1 MKTIERMSIVQ
12 QVIDNLVSYIEDN
25 NCKAGDKMPTEKE
38 ICEMLGVGRSTV
50 REAYRMLQAMNM
62 VVAVQG
68 KGVFVADPKEKE
80 KESGLNWFK
89 QHGSSM
95 MDFME
100 IRTAL
105 ETMSVRLAIR
115 RANEQDIRKLEKIH
129 QCFLKAIEEGN
140 EVSMASYD
148 EAFHNQIAL
157 MSHNVLM
164 EKIQEVLAEYFSEY
178 RLELYKIKENQQHA
192 VEPHGMI
199 VEAFRERNEE
209 KGVEVMLRH
218 LQISMQDMQN
228 AMQSSETE
236 NNSTSAW

>member
-12 QVIDNLVSYIEDN
+12 QVIDNLLSYIEDH

-68 KGVFVADPKEKE
+68 KGVFVADPGKKE

-89 QHGSSM
+89 QHGSNM

-105 ETMSVRLAIR
+105 ETMAVRLAIR

-129 QCFLKAIEEGN
+129 KCFVKSIETGN

-157 MSHNVLM
+157 MSHNTLM
-164 EKIQEVLAEYFSEY
+164 EKLQEILAECFSEY
-178 RLELYKIKENQQHA
+178 RLELYKIEENQQHA
-192 VEPHGMI
+192 IEPHERI
-199 VEAFRERNEE
+199 VEAFREKDEE
-209 KGVEVMLRH
+209 KGVEVMLNH
-218 LQISMQDMQN
+218 LQISTQDMQN
-228 AMQSSETE
+228 AMKGSVTE
-236 NNSTSAW
+236 N